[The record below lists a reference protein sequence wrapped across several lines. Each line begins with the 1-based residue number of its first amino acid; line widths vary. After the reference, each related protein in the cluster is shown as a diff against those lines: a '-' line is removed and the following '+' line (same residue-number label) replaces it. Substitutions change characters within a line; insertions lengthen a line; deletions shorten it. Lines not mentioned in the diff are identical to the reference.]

1 MVCHV
6 KRMASDYF
14 GWVRLSGQSYLARL
28 GGWRSDHSAFLPV
41 LGQVKLF
48 PPLNTTR
55 GQVSRRN
62 QPPDGQRP
70 NPSTPP
76 WYFPFPWPN
85 PGAGSVFFL
94 IPFCVVRRDN
104 QCSTSSQVL
113 GKMCAQCHNGKAA
126 DKHNKCQSL
135 GAKNSRQKY
144 KKFLKSFLVVLRG
157 TTKDAESVMRQA

>member
-104 QCSTSSQVL
+104 QCSTSSSIVR
-113 GKMCAQCHNGKAA
+113 MARHVDYMASN
-126 DKHNKCQSL
+126 
-135 GAKNSRQKY
+135 
-144 KKFLKSFLVVLRG
+144 
-157 TTKDAESVMRQA
+157 DASWGQIVRSSGRRFS